1 MKKMLFPF
9 LIISLSFLSCDS
21 KEKQVVPDQFS
32 VRLEYADTPVC
43 HYSEITDLCYSIDGS
58 AFDKS
63 ASAAAGGVAS
73 FPVNVTPSTQYV
85 DVCLG
90 STAPNY
96 AVASSVQH
104 GASAEEDFALG
115 MRAFARV
122 SDFGQNQIRFTPTP
136 VTVPVRL
143 SLYDSKYVAAGEK
156 IKTIRFKADS
166 PIVGSATVDFA
177 TGTFRTTATASEIVM
192 DCQQTSLEVGTQYAS
207 SEVGIVTLP
216 ANSVKLVVTV
226 VTSRNTYTFTMSD
239 TRNLTAGVT
248 ELVSLDFS
256 NPDKLPQRRI
266 AVFGDSISTFDGYSP
281 HDYGPYYPVNDRQG
295 TGTVQTVDKTY
306 WYQVIYT
313 YCRNSILDANRSWG
327 GTTVVTREGRT
338 NGFLQ
343 RVTELSNPDMIIL
356 HGGTNDHNYKSEL
369 GTFDWDL
376 TIDQLDETKFRSAYI
391 KVIRRFQ
398 QLYPGVKIL
407 IVVGDFLSAPYAL
420 SVIQIAEHFNL
431 PYADFTNRGTV
442 QNDKVNI
449 PKSTGSHPDATGH
462 AYMARVISE
471 TLADYLP

>member
-1 MKKMLFPF
+1 M
-9 LIISLSFLSCDS
+9 
-21 KEKQVVPDQFS
+21 
-32 VRLEYADTPVC
+32 
-43 HYSEITDLCYSIDGS
+43 
-58 AFDKS
+58 
-63 ASAAAGGVAS
+63 
-73 FPVNVTPSTQYV
+73 
-85 DVCLG
+85 
-90 STAPNY
+90 
-96 AVASSVQH
+96 
-104 GASAEEDFALG
+104 
-115 MRAFARV
+115 
-122 SDFGQNQIRFTPTP
+122 
-136 VTVPVRL
+136 
-143 SLYDSKYVAAGEK
+143 
-156 IKTIRFKADS
+156 
-166 PIVGSATVDFA
+166 
-177 TGTFRTTATASEIVM
+177 
-192 DCQQTSLEVGTQYAS
+192 
-207 SEVGIVTLP
+207 
-216 ANSVKLVVTV
+216 
-226 VTSRNTYTFTMSD
+226 
-239 TRNLTAGVT
+239 
-248 ELVSLDFS
+248 
-256 NPDKLPQRRI
+256 
-266 AVFGDSISTFDGYSP
+266 
-281 HDYGPYYPVNDRQG
+281 
-295 TGTVQTVDKTY
+295 DKTY